1 MRKLRIA
8 LVAPLAERVPPR
20 KYGGTE
26 LVIANLANGLVERGH
41 AVTLLARSDS
51 RTKAKLVSFYHP
63 DPRARSRYASR
74 GYMVPNYWQ
83 TLQLGW
89 VFERAKRFDVLHFHI
104 GSTFFPYTRLIQTP
118 CVLTL
123 HGRLNTTEAAKVH
136 NAYPEI
142 PIVSISNN
150 QRTPLPK
157 LHFVRTV
164 YNGISMTQHPMGAGR
179 GNYLAFLGRMSPEKG
194 PVQAIQAAKRAGMR
208 LIMAAKVDT
217 VDDAY
222 FTKKVKP
229 LIDGRQIKFL
239 GEVDH
244 AGKLKLLQNAV
255 GLLALIQWEE
265 PFGLFMTEAMA
276 CGTPVIATNRGSVPE
291 IVADGETGFVV
302 GDVSDAVRAIKSLPS
317 IRRSACRDRVARLF
331 STEAMATGYEAVYQK
346 LAKKHEARNS
356 KH

>member
-26 LVIANLANGLVERGH
+26 LVIANIANGLVERGH

-51 RTKAKLVSFYHP
+51 RTKARLVPFYHP

-83 TLQLGW
+83 TLELGW
-89 VFERAKRFDVLHFHI
+89 VFERAKQFDVMHFHI
-104 GSTFFPYTRLIQTP
+104 GSTFFPYTRLVRTP

-123 HGRLNTTEAAKVH
+123 HGRLNTTESAKVH
-136 NAYPEI
+136 NAYREI
-142 PIVSISNN
+142 PLVSISNN

-157 LHFVRTV
+157 LNFIRTV
-164 YNGISMTQHPMGAGR
+164 YNGISMASHPMGQGK
-179 GNYLAFLGRMSPEKG
+179 GGYLAFLGRMSPEKG
-194 PVQAIQAAKRAGMR
+194 PVQAIQAAKRANMR

-217 VDDAY
+217 VDQAY
-222 FTKKVKP
+222 FTKKVRP
-229 LIDGRQIKFL
+229 LIDGKQVKFL
-239 GEVDH
+239 GEVGH
-244 AGKLKLLQNAV
+244 AAKIQLLQNAV

-276 CGTPVIATNRGSVPE
+276 CGTPVIATHRGSVPE
-291 IVADGETGFVV
+291 IVAHGETGFVV
-302 GDVSDAVRAIKSLPS
+302 RDVAGAVGAVKRLHDIDRA
-317 IRRSACRDRVARLF
+317 ACRARVEKLF
-331 STEAMATGYEAVYQK
+331 SVEAMVDGYEQVYEK
-346 LAKKHEARNS
+346 LVRKSEARKS

>member
-1 MRKLRIA
+1 MTTHRLHIA
-8 LVAPLAERVPPR
+8 LIAPLAERVPPR

-41 AVTLLARSDS
+41 RVTLLARSDS

-83 TLQLGW
+83 TLELGW
-89 VFERAKRFDVLHFHI
+89 IFERAKQFDVLHFHI

-142 PIVSISNN
+142 PLVSISDN
-150 QRTPLPK
+150 QRQPLPK
-157 LHFVRTV
+157 LNYIRTV
-164 YNGISMTQHPMGAGR
+164 YNGIDLKTSPIGR
-179 GNYLAFLGRMSPEKG
+179 GKGNYLAFLGRMSPEKG
-194 PVQAIQAAKRAGMR
+194 PMQAIQAAKRSGMR

-217 VDDAY
+217 VDELY
-222 FTKKVKP
+222 FTKKVRP
-229 LIDGRQIKFL
+229 HIDGKQIKFL

-244 AGKLKLLQNAV
+244 AGKVKLLQNAV

-291 IVADGETGFVV
+291 IVADGKTGFVV
-302 GDVSDAVRAIKSLPS
+302 GDVGDAVRAVKALPTIS
-317 IRRSACRDRVARLF
+317 RVACRERVAKYF
-331 STEAMATGYEAVYQK
+331 STEAMATGYEAVYRK
-346 LAKKHEARNS
+346 LTKKRAS
-356 KH
+356 

>member
-1 MRKLRIA
+1 MKKLHIA

-41 AVTLLARSDS
+41 HVTLLARSDS

-63 DPRARSRYASR
+63 DPRAHSRFASR

-89 VFERAKRFDVLHFHI
+89 IFERAKQFDVMHFHI
-104 GSTFFPYTRLIQTP
+104 GSTFFPYTRLVRTP

-136 NAYPEI
+136 SAYSEI
-142 PIVSISNN
+142 PLVSISNN
-150 QRTPLPK
+150 QRAPLPK
-157 LHFVRTV
+157 LNFIRTV
-164 YNGISMTQHPMGAGR
+164 YNGISMAQNPLGR
-179 GNYLAFLGRMSPEKG
+179 GKGNYLAFLGRMSPEKG
-194 PVQAIQAAKRAGMR
+194 PVQAIQAAKRARMK
-208 LIMAAKVDT
+208 LVMAAKVDT
-217 VDDAY
+217 VDIAY
-222 FTKKVKP
+222 FTKKVRP
-229 LIDGRQIKFL
+229 FIDGKQIRFI

-244 AGKLKLLQNAV
+244 ARKVRLLQNAV

-291 IVADGETGFVV
+291 IVADGKTGFVV
-302 GDVSDAVRAIKSLPS
+302 GNVGDAVRAVKSLPS
-317 IRRSACRDRVARLF
+317 ISRATCRAHVAKYF
-331 STEAMATGYEAVYQK
+331 STEAMATGYEAVYRK
-346 LAKKHEARNS
+346 LTRKRKS
-356 KH
+356 